1 MSEDSNLQDDT
12 AEEDAPTSP
21 DLSSESPRD
30 TPKSKLISQFVV
42 FPLAMVLVG
51 VSIYLFLGILTS
63 DNRTASDYLD
73 TIRRG
78 GINSRWQA
86 AYELVK
92 VLSVESREG
101 TLDPRFAD
109 EIVNVFNA
117 SVHDDPRVR
126 RYLARAMEMVD
137 SPAVV
142 EALIKALSDADEE
155 TRLYAIHSL
164 GSLCAEVSV
173 PDLLRFARDQDSGFR
188 KAAVYALGQMQD
200 PRARDQLLIAMNDRV
215 ADVRWN
221 AALQMARRGDRAGE
235 KVLGEMMHRPFLAG
249 LEMTEEQR
257 VTAMV
262 YAIRASGAL
271 KLESLK
277 DHITE
282 LKGKDESLKVRQA
295 AIEAL
300 EQWEALDYGD

>member
-1 MSEDSNLQDDT
+1 MSEENTEDSSPSVGSSD
-12 AEEDAPTSP
+12 ASPEDI
-21 DLSSESPRD
+21 PR
-30 TPKSKLISQFVV
+30 SKVITQFVV
-42 FPLAMVLVG
+42 FPLAIVLVG

-63 DNRTASDYLD
+63 DSRTASDYLN

-109 EIVNVFNA
+109 EIVRVFES

-142 EALIKALSDADEE
+142 EALIGALEDADEE

-164 GSLCAEVSV
+164 GGLRAKESIPHLLKFAE
-173 PDLLRFARDQDSGFR
+173 DEDSGFR
-188 KAAVYALGQMQD
+188 KAAVYALGQMDD
-200 PRARDQLLIAMNDRV
+200 PRVTEVLSVALHDRV
-215 ADVRWN
+215 VDVRWN
-221 AALQMARRGDRAGE
+221 AALQLARRGDRSSE
-235 KVLGEMMHRPFLAG
+235 PVLSEMMHRPFLEKQ
-249 LEMTEEQR
+249 EMTEDQR

-262 YAIRASGAL
+262 YAIRSAGAL
-271 KLESLK
+271 RLTSLK
-277 DHITE
+277 DHILA
-282 LKGKDESLKVRQA
+282 LKENDPSLKVRQA
-295 AIEAL
+295 AIEAIDGWNSP
-300 EQWEALDYGD
+300 E

>member
-1 MSEDSNLQDDT
+1 MSEDTPSQESSRSEEG
-12 AEEDAPTSP
+12 AEPSGSAGFASADV
-21 DLSSESPRD
+21 PR
-30 TPKSKLISQFVV
+30 SKLITQFVV
-42 FPLAMVLVG
+42 FPLAIVLVG

-63 DNRTASDYLD
+63 DSRSASDYLD

-92 VLSVESREG
+92 VLSVEQREG
-101 TLDPRFAD
+101 TLDPEFAN
-109 EIVNVFNA
+109 EIVRVFEA

-142 EALIKALSDADEE
+142 EALIGALEDPDEE

-164 GSLCAEVSV
+164 GSLRAEVSV
-173 PDLLRFARDQDSGFR
+173 PHLLKFAEHQDPGFR
-188 KAAVYALGQMQD
+188 KSAVYSLGQMTD
-200 PRARDQLLIAMNDRV
+200 DRVVDALKLAVNDRV

-221 AALQMARRGDRAGE
+221 AALQLARRGDASGE
-235 KVLGEMMHRPFLAG
+235 AVLGKMMHRPFLETI
-249 LEMTEEQR
+249 EMSEDQR

-262 YAIRASGAL
+262 FAIRSAGAL
-271 KLESLK
+271 KLEKLR
-277 DHITE
+277 DHILT
-282 LKGKDESLKVRQA
+282 LKGDDPSMKVRQA
-295 AIEAL
+295 AIEVIDGWD
-300 EQWEALDYGD
+300 EP

>member
-1 MSEDSNLQDDT
+1 MPEDSHSQEDASSAEDSGGSPSEDV
-12 AEEDAPTSP
+12 
-21 DLSSESPRD
+21 
-30 TPKSKLISQFVV
+30 PKSKLITQFVV
-42 FPLAMVLVG
+42 FPLAIVLVG

-63 DNRTASDYLD
+63 DSRSASDYLD

-101 TLDPRFAD
+101 SLDPRFAD
-109 EIVNVFNA
+109 EIVRVFDA

-142 EALIKALSDADEE
+142 KALIGALEDPDEE

-164 GSLCAEVSV
+164 GGLRAEAAI
-173 PDLLRFARDQDSGFR
+173 PELLRFATDQDAGFR
-188 KAAVYALGQMQD
+188 KSAVYALGQMSD
-200 PRARDQLLIAMNDRV
+200 PRVQEALEVAVNDRV
-215 ADVRWN
+215 PDVRWN
-221 AALQMARRGDRAGE
+221 AALQLARRGDRAGE
-235 KVLGEMMHRPFLAG
+235 TVLAEMINRSFLES

-262 YAIRASGAL
+262 FAIRSAGAL
-271 KLESLK
+271 KLDDLK
-277 DHITE
+277 SDITT
-282 LKGKDESLKVRQA
+282 LKSEDPSMKVRQA

-300 EQWEALDYGD
+300 ESWNAK